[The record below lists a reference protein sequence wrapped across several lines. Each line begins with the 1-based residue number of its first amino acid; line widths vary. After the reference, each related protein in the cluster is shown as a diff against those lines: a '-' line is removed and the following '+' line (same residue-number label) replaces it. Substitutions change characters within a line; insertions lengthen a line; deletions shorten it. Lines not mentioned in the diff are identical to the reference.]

1 MRRTLKILSLIGV
14 ATAAGVAAAK
24 RIAPTDGSDL
34 ERLEPLPD
42 VGHELRQ
49 ALSRFEERFGT

>member
-24 RIAPTDGSDL
+24 RIASEDGADFDML
-34 ERLEPLPD
+34 DPVPN
-42 VGHELRQ
+42 VTQELRQ
-49 ALSRFEERFGT
+49 ALIRFEERFGT